1 MLNALMKRF
10 AATEEGAEQSSGSN
24 RRTNCSPNSP
34 FPAGINPVG
43 AELRRKFATGIDY
56 NMKILIRG
64 DRNTGKTSLWRR
76 LQGMPFLNGEEG
88 DAYVQTEEIQV
99 ASITWNYRARDFVVK
114 LDVWDVVDKGRRA
127 DASGDAAAQPL
138 KLGIGR
144 KSVFQSTKG
153 VTVDVPPAVQELIE
167 NSACDA
173 STVNVYNGCNGVVM
187 MFDVSR
193 DWTLAYI
200 RRELPSVPAHIP
212 VLVIAN
218 KMDLVSSGQPTPS
231 TIDECL
237 EFLCVFNERS
247 RPSPH
252 SSDHFPSLPF
262 PIRFARASMK
272 RAQGLKFLYNFF
284 NIPFL
289 QVQQT
294 FLKSAMEANL
304 REMRIAEDELDV
316 LAREEGQNPSMWRR
330 KSGESK
336 SRKRS
341 ECEGNDGKE
350 EEVGDE
356 EEEAEDEENDDAFG
370 AHGAGQWTDNGGTES
385 PKTANSKVGDPS
397 PAKSVPHRRSLSST
411 SSEAANPHVST
422 YAEDFDVGENGL
434 LRW

>member
-10 AATEEGAEQSSGSN
+10 AATEEGVEQSSGSN

-43 AELRRKFATGIDY
+43 AELRKKFATGIDY

-193 DWTLAYI
+193 DWTWAYI

-212 VLVIAN
+212 VLVMAN
-218 KMDLVSSGQPTPS
+218 KMDLVGSGQPTPS

-252 SSDHFPSLPF
+252 SS
-262 PIRFARASMK
+262 R
-272 RAQGLKFLYNFF
+272 
-284 NIPFL
+284 PFL
-289 QVQQT
+289 VTCLSHSFREGVDEAGPGQT

-336 SRKRS
+336 SRRRS
-341 ECEGNDGKE
+341 ECEGNDGE
-350 EEVGDE
+350 EEQTGDE
-356 EEEAEDEENDDAFG
+356 GEEAEDENDDGFG
-370 AHGAGQWTDNGGTES
+370 GHGAGQWTDNGSTES
-385 PKTANSKVGDPS
+385 PKTANSRVGDPS

-411 SSEAANPHVST
+411 SSEDANPHVST